1 MNQVLKALCFAGAG
15 ASLMM
20 CNVEDPADEALLAEA
35 AQQVETVAACV
46 AQSVQL
52 PSGVNDNFAAGAA
65 ELTTPRPALLTW
77 LSSLSYPGLPN
88 SRGYDQAHLD
98 QYFAHSWTFTPPTS
112 QHYLTGATL
121 IGRLQCRDANESLYL
136 GFVHP
141 VTGLSPEPSWGGNLA
156 AAPISANCVDRIA
169 LPFIYNLA
177 SLPGTGQNLVPKM
190 KTKGYLDVFMQDDSQ
205 MDYLTLRLTWSCLVK
220 EGPELPELP

>member
-1 MNQVLKALCFAGAG
+1 MNQVLKALCFAGVG

-20 CNVEDPADEALLAEA
+20 CNVEAPSDESLLLEA
-35 AQQVETVAACV
+35 AQPVETAACMP
-46 AQSVQL
+46 QSVQL
-52 PSGVNDNFAAGAA
+52 ISGINDTFAAGAA
-65 ELTTPRPALLTW
+65 EPTNPRADVLTW
-77 LSSLSYPGLPN
+77 LSSLSYPGLPG
-88 SRGYDQAHLD
+88 SRGYDQAYFD

-121 IGRLQCRDANESLYL
+121 TGRLQCRDTNESLYI
-136 GFVHP
+136 GFIHP

-156 AAPISANCVDRIA
+156 APPISANCTHWIA
-169 LPFIYNLA
+169 LPFTYNLA

-190 KTKGYLDVFMQDDSQ
+190 KTKGYLDVVMQDDSL
-205 MDYLTLRLTWSCLVK
+205 MDYLTLRLDWACQVK